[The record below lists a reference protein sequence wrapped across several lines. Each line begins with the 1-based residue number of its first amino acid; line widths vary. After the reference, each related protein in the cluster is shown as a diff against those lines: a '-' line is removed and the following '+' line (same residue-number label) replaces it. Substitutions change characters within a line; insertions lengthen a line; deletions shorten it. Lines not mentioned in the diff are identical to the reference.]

1 MNTQVVAFVLLLLL
15 VVPSIVK
22 TEMCT
27 CPADNYYLT
36 FTESS
41 CLREALRAE
50 LTSTSANIQKLQNL
64 YFLNNVQQDHVLG
77 TTLTVSVSPSSEFLP
92 VHTDSIPVNST
103 QFVWTHRWYEDNF
116 AGVIRKLIETDTGLA
131 GIVSIDPV
139 APLLWIGLLAQNNFL
154 QTQLNI
160 QLNCTS
166 RDEPIQVDGEK
177 LRDIW
182 GRYFT
187 VGKHIF
193 TFGACM

>member
-92 VHTDSIPVNST
+92 VHTDSIPENNT

-116 AGVIRKLIETDTGLA
+116 VSVTRELIKASFFTDPITTYLQTARNVLPFDSQVQQTFYIHLNCVSRGESLPMLEQRMREIWE
-131 GIVSIDPV
+131 GI
-139 APLLWIGLLAQNNFL
+139 LLWVSSEA
-154 QTQLNI
+154 
-160 QLNCTS
+160 
-166 RDEPIQVDGEK
+166 
-177 LRDIW
+177 
-182 GRYFT
+182 
-187 VGKHIF
+187 
-193 TFGACM
+193 